1 LCSTV
6 DEASSWAEVVHAR
19 KGKEVTLDE
28 LSASLLCTLFPCIW
42 CINDKE
48 IRNLLSWKQ
57 EWEVLDELKDEVY
70 DTVQWEGEDGLK
82 LLWGLYA
89 KSPTNDDVKKAKE
102 EAMASIARKQEEDD
116 AINMS
121 LKCKFERAQATNSLR
136 KQSLRM
142 EKRAKKAD
150 GGGDIQEGDV
160 VLIPVS
166 DHDKGKLDR
175 RRRLIITE
183 LCAKKDSSSTFTCT
197 INSLGL
203 LALPIT
209 VTFMGW
215 RKYTPV
221 GEGYQRC
228 RKVQ

>member
-1 LCSTV
+1 M
-6 DEASSWAEVVHAR
+6 
-19 KGKEVTLDE
+19 DE

-48 IRNLLSWKQ
+48 IRNLLSWKR

-70 DTVQWEGEDGLK
+70 DTVQWEGDDGLK
-82 LLWGLYA
+82 LLWGFYA
-89 KSPTNDDVKKAKE
+89 KSPAN
-102 EAMASIARKQEEDD
+102 EAMASIAWKQEEDD

-121 LKCKFERAQATNSLR
+121 PKRKFERAQATNSLR

-215 RKYTPV
+215 RKCTPV
-221 GEGYQRC
+221 GEGYQSC